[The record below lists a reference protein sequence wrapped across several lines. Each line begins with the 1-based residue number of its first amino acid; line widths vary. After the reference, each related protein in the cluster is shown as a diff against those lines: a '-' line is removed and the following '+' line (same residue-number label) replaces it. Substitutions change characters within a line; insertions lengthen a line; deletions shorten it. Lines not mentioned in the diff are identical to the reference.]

1 LADHL
6 ADDHLDYYSIVDVW
20 KYHQETV
27 HFFVPFGLAQWF
39 IATGISE
46 DRVTEMD
53 WWSESILSFP
63 APSSSS
69 SPLDAS
75 DDQSQ
80 RNGVDE
86 TASLNLKVV
95 CTPAQHRS
103 GRGVMDHMKTL
114 WASWCI
120 GVIEKEDAD
129 KAEERG
135 MLGWKGF
142 KLYFGG

>member
-1 LADHL
+1 M
-6 ADDHLDYYSIVDVW
+6 
-20 KYHQETV
+20 

-63 APSSSS
+63 APSSRTTSDS
-69 SPLDAS
+69 S

-80 RNGVDE
+80 SNRVDE